1 MNEVEME
8 EKLQAFKEE
17 LDELLAK
24 YEFTGLY
31 QQIIEN
37 NIAAIV
43 DKETQNQAYR
53 KKASASRFEK
63 AIAAYKKAEDLA

>member
-1 MNEVEME
+1 MNEVELE
-8 EKLQAFKEE
+8 EKLLAFKEE

-37 NIAAIV
+37 NVAGIV

-53 KKASASRFEK
+53 KKASASRFKK